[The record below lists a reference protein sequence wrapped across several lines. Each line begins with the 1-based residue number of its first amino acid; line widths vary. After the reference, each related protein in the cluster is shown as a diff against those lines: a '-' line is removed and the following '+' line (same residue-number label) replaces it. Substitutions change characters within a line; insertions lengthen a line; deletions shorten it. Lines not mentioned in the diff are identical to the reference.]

1 MGFRRVSRG
10 LFFGPF
16 IAGAAVSAVIVAM
29 PVAVAAPQVSS
40 LAIKAADAAFSGSFS
55 DASDLAQRSGDP
67 AASKPDELIYLR
79 DHWRTAGY
87 RRIIAFLDAAPNWPL
102 SETLLKRAEYSLY
115 LDNAPTATVLEH
127 FAARVPL
134 SAEGKLALA
143 RAVPLPKRFTRRPDS
158 ITTPH
163 GRQWSERAH

>member
-55 DASDLAQRSGDP
+55 DASDLA
-67 AASKPDELIYLR
+67 A
-79 DHWRTAGY
+79 
-87 RRIIAFLDAAPNWPL
+87 
-102 SETLLKRAEYSLY
+102 
-115 LDNAPTATVLEH
+115 
-127 FAARVPL
+127 
-134 SAEGKLALA
+134 
-143 RAVPLPKRFTRRPDS
+143 
-158 ITTPH
+158 
-163 GRQWSERAH
+163 